1 MATLNEK
8 LYESPPIGLETG
20 DKALNQTALVLRL
33 LHIDELRQ
41 LQEGLEISHV
51 CFLKKSLGFKKFF
64 SKNIISRIVA

>member
-1 MATLNEK
+1 MTLNEK

-41 LQEGLEISHV
+41 LQGGVEN
-51 CFLKKSLGFKKFF
+51 LK
-64 SKNIISRIVA
+64 ISRISDRILTEHIDSKNS